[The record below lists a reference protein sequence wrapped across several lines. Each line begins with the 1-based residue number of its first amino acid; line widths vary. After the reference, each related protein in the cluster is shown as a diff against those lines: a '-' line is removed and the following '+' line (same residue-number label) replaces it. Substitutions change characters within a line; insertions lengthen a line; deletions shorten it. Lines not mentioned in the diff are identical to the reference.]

1 MKKVEIE
8 IGRYNMICH
17 FPDYPCYQRPINNSK
32 KNGWLYLT
40 KEQVRDAI
48 FLPNKKIWHADP

>member
-8 IGRYNMICH
+8 IGRYNIICH

-48 FLPNKKIWHADP
+48 FLPNRKI